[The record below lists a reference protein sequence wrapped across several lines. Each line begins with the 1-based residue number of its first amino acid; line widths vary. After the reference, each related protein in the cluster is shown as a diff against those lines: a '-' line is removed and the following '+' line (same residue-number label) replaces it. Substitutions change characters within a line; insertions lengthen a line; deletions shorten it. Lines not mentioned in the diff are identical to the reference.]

1 MSVIHSK
8 RMASLVVVAGLA
20 VAACSGGGAS
30 PTVARPVGTPVVTPA
45 AATPVPATP
54 VAATPTAAAE
64 TPVATAE
71 TTPSASETV
80 APSEGATSSVVPG
93 GAFKIGVV
101 TDVGTV
107 DDKNFNQFS
116 FEGAQKGATD
126 IGIAPPDVVVPKD
139 ASEYATD
146 IQNFVDTGSNIIVT
160 VGFNLGTDT
169 LKAALANP
177 DIWFIGVD
185 QAPICVDETGA
196 PDTTFA
202 CKGDA
207 ATLLPHL
214 IALGFQEDQAGY
226 LAGIVAAS
234 ISTKHVVGAIGGI
247 NLVPAVVRYIQGYE
261 LGAKATDPT
270 VKVKTG
276 YVSTTDFGKAFNDP
290 ATGKTFANQ
299 FIQTNKVDV
308 MFQVAGKTGN
318 GVLQAAC
325 AAKILGIG
333 VDVDQWGSL
342 NAATDTSYNCIVTS
356 AEKHLSL
363 AVEDSIKAIADSSA
377 VGGNSYFNAANDG
390 IGLSAEQDGKSL
402 ITPDIQ
408 AKIDAALAGMKD
420 GSIKTCPDTCGTVAP

>member
-1 MSVIHSK
+1 
-8 RMASLVVVAGLA
+8 
-20 VAACSGGGAS
+20 
-30 PTVARPVGTPVVTPA
+30 
-45 AATPVPATP
+45 
-54 VAATPTAAAE
+54 VAATPTAP
-64 TPVATAE
+64 T
-71 TTPSASETV
+71 ETV
-80 APSEGATSSVVPG
+80 VPSEAATPGETGA
-93 GAFKIGVV
+93 AFKIGVV

-116 FEGAQKGATD
+116 YEGAQKGATD
-126 IGIAPPDVVVPKD
+126 IGAPPPDVVVPAD
-139 ASEYATD
+139 ASQYATD

-169 LKAALANP
+169 LKAAKLNP

-185 QAPICVDETGA
+185 QAPICIDETGA
-196 PDTTFA
+196 PDPTFA

-214 IALGFQEDQAGY
+214 IALGFEEDQAGY

-276 YVSTTDFGKAFNDP
+276 YVSTTDFVKAFNDP
-290 ATGKTFANQ
+290 ATGKTFGSQ

-318 GVLQAAC
+318 GILQAAC

-342 NAATDTSYNCIVTS
+342 KAATDTSYSCIVTS
-356 AEKHLSL
+356 AEKHLSV
-363 AVEDSIKAIADSSA
+363 AVENTIKAIADGSA
-377 VGGNSYFNAANDG
+377 KGGDSHFDAINDG
-390 IGLSAEQDGKSL
+390 IGLSAEQDGKNL

-408 AKIDAALAGMKD
+408 AKLDAALAGMKD
-420 GSIKTCPDTCGTVAP
+420 GSIKTCPDTCGTP